1 LRGRRLFRQ
10 YVVDMEAEIESDRLN
25 YIRMNQALL
34 RSTTYRGLTDA
45 LNDNDDL
52 ENVGKRII
60 LSSTF
65 VGGPRY
71 MMERC
76 QDGMMYVRKYGNA
89 SFFITMTCNPNWP
102 EI

>member
-1 LRGRRLFRQ
+1 MNHDNELNHLLRGGRLFQQ
-10 YVVDMEAEIESDRLN
+10 YVVDMAAKIESDRLN
-25 YIRMNQALL
+25 YIRMNQASL

-71 MMERC
+71 MME
-76 QDGMMYVRKYGNA
+76 
-89 SFFITMTCNPNWP
+89 
-102 EI
+102 